1 MVSSSSRRR
10 FQSIHKKLE
19 RTKVRSDKTKY
30 NKICSPCLMKFSGI
44 LIFWHIKLKAYYD
57 KHWSL
62 IILITCEDDTLPFT
76 MFLRNSKGRKA
87 RKEYVCVC
95 VSKKQYFSSTYI
107 PHPKYSKKSQNH
119 YHILPWNP
127 ENKFPKKK
135 YILHF
140 FIESID

>member
-1 MVSSSSRRR
+1 MSVRKFNIYKVILMVSSSSRRR

-44 LIFWHIKLKAYYD
+44 LIFWHIKLKGYYD

-87 RKEYVCVC
+87 QKEYVCVC
-95 VSKKQYFSSTYI
+95 FKKVVFFLHIHPSSKILTKILESL
-107 PHPKYSKKSQNH
+107 PHTS
-119 YHILPWNP
+119 L
-127 ENKFPKKK
+127 
-135 YILHF
+135 
-140 FIESID
+140 ESCK